1 MATRDQKAWKY
12 SRERNK
18 INTRH
23 GVFDITT
30 QVPQRKYL
38 IQPSWTGLCN
48 CNVFLWVEF
57 TVTCST
63 QDLFFTIVVIGDLS
77 SNGTACFDFWGTLR
91 WTATGLPVVFF
102 NQSIHFSWNGKL
114 DQRKWP
120 SLFFFSCLVNSLRWS
135 SDQSCVPTGPS
146 RPINENDR
154 FQLNLVKNFKNN
166 DKSSPIDLFITV
178 QLVIISIVVISS
190 KSRFSS
196 IQIEWRICE

>member
-1 MATRDQKAWKY
+1 MGRRGNDVLRCLPMATRDQKAWKY

-120 SLFFFSCLVNSLRWS
+120 SLFFFLLSGEFAEVVVRPKLC
-135 SDQSCVPTGPS
+135 SDRTEPT
-146 RPINENDR
+146 N
-154 FQLNLVKNFKNN
+154 
-166 DKSSPIDLFITV
+166 
-178 QLVIISIVVISS
+178 
-190 KSRFSS
+190 
-196 IQIEWRICE
+196 